1 MRRAGSGCRIRS
13 PRVAPRFAGLAALLA
28 LLPSVAQAHTG
39 APPAPG
45 SVWSSWTF
53 DPLVLVAVIASAW
66 AYSVGV
72 RVLWARA
79 GAGRGVTYWQAA
91 AFAGGLLAIVVALI
105 SPLDGMSAALFSA
118 HMVQHLLLILVAAP
132 LLVLG
137 RPLLVLLWALPLGGR
152 RAIGRFEH
160 RAAPRSV
167 WRTLSAPMVAWLL
180 AAATLWLWHL
190 PALYQAAL
198 RNNTIHALE
207 HLCLLATAL
216 LFWQAMI
223 GAGARRRCGR
233 IAAVAY
239 LLTMAAQCS
248 VLGVAL
254 AFSRP
259 WYPAYAAT
267 TAAWR
272 ISPGDDQQIAGLI
285 MWIPAG
291 AVYLAAV
298 AGVLGGGLL
307 AEERAARRREQVA
320 ARTARPLERV
330 ARELNEV
337 R

>member
-1 MRRAGSGCRIRS
+1 MLLGA
-13 PRVAPRFAGLAALLA
+13 FLA
-28 LLPSVAQAHTG
+28 LLPRVAAAHTG
-39 APPAPG
+39 APPTPD
-45 SVWSSWTF
+45 SVWSSWNF
-53 DPLVLVAVIASAW
+53 DPLLLCALLLSAW

-72 RVLWARA
+72 RVVWTRA
-79 GAGRGVTYWQAA
+79 GVGHGFAIWQVGAYAA
-91 AFAGGLLAIVVALI
+91 GLLALSLALI

-137 RPLLVLLWALPLGGR
+137 RTLLVLMWALPLSWR
-152 RAIGRFEH
+152 RALGRFAH
-160 RAAPRSV
+160 RAAPRAG
-167 WRTLSAPMVAWLL
+167 WRLLSAPSAAWLL
-180 AAATLWLWHL
+180 AAVTLWLWHV

-198 RNNTIHALE
+198 RNNGVHAFE

-216 LFWQAMI
+216 LFWQTII

-233 IAAVAY
+233 AAATGY

-248 VLGVAL
+248 VLGVLL

-267 TAAWR
+267 SSSWR
-272 ISPGDDQQIAGLI
+272 VSPGDDQQIAGLI

-291 AVYLAAV
+291 AIYLGAV
-298 AGVLGGGLL
+298 AGVLASGLL
-307 AEERAARRREQVA
+307 SEERAT
-320 ARTARPLERV
+320 ARTQAPGTRPARKPERL
-330 ARELNEV
+330 AGDLHEV